1 MVKQPSKKKA
11 SSTESVEAEAK
22 VIIVNDDYPTLYSNH
37 VQVSWTGL
45 EVEIIFGEIKES
57 DGQETKI
64 KRNIGIYLSP
74 IYAKAVA
81 ASLVDSIK
89 NYEKQFGK
97 ISVLELAS
105 E

>member
-1 MVKQPSKKKA
+1 MAKQPSKKKA
-11 SSTESVEAEAK
+11 SSTDTVE
-22 VIIVNDDYPTLYSNH
+22 VNDDYPTLYSNH

-45 EVEIIFGEIKES
+45 EIEVVFGEIKES
-57 DGQETKI
+57 DVQKTKI

-89 NYEKQFGK
+89 QYEKQFGELPA
-97 ISVLELAS
+97 LE
-105 E
+105 